1 MDFQELE
8 TDRLKLVEITDEYIE
23 SYYSI
28 MSKDEVTKYYGMP
41 SLTNRYQAENI
52 VHSFRDNFAVEKSIR
67 WGIIWKETN
76 AFIGTVGLNNWS
88 PFSRKAE
95 VGYELDP
102 SFWRKRITS
111 EAVSAVVDYAFRELG
126 LYRLGA
132 VTFPQNEA
140 SSGLLRRLGFK
151 EEGVLRGYLFQD
163 DQNHDALMFSRLQKE
178 YLKEEF

>member
-1 MDFQELE
+1 MDFYELE
-8 TDRLKLVEITDEYIE
+8 TDRLKLVEITDEYIDR
-23 SYYSI
+23 YYAI

-41 SLTNRYQAENI
+41 SLTEREQAENI
-52 VHSFRDNFAVEKSIR
+52 VRSFRDNFAVKKSIR

-88 PFSRKAE
+88 PYSRKAE

-102 SFWRKRITS
+102 AFWRKGMTS

-151 EEGVLRGYLFQD
+151 EEGVLRGYLFQND
-163 DQNHDALMFSRLQKE
+163 HNHDSLMFSRLRQ
-178 YLKEEF
+178 EFLMEGY